1 MPLAVLRKQVKDL
14 PLEFSLDD
22 SMAMQPQLKL
32 SGFDRVIVVARI
44 SKSGTPM
51 AQPGDVQG
59 LSATIKPGT
68 KGLNIVIDSVVK

>member
-1 MPLAVLRKQVKDL
+1 
-14 PLEFSLDD
+14 
-22 SMAMQPQLKL
+22 L
-32 SGFDRVIVVARI
+32 SGFDRVVVVARI